1 MNKHKFLPRCGMVC
15 AALLTH
21 SVGAAPMEGFPPPP
35 DMRVTKANAFTAPY
49 LRWSASHAREVSPT
63 RAIRRAA
70 TPVPLAAGG
79 QASLGTTQFE
89 AGERGLSVDD
99 YLRDTVTDGFI
110 VLHRGQVV
118 YQRTFDG
125 FEDRQ
130 PHIWA
135 SMTKSVTGLLATQL
149 MAEGK
154 LAPAAKLA
162 QYVPELAGTPFG
174 EATVQQNLDM
184 QVPVAYPADVPPDL
198 GLFAA
203 AGLIPRKPGMPEDI
217 YSFLKVA
224 QTVPGSAP
232 LFFYQ
237 NGSPEALAW
246 AMRRITGQSW
256 AALVS
261 ERIWSRFAEDDAYV
275 QVDALGTEMA
285 SGGISASLRDTAR
298 FAELLR
304 QTYAA
309 PTATDSF
316 SQAVRG
322 LFEGEGTPERF
333 AKGNLAPGRP
343 GYGYHNYWFRM
354 NDGDGSIQA
363 SGRFG
368 QRIYINPRQEVVIV
382 KLSATPD
389 QAPRATTAEGGPNV
403 AARAVDSNATFDAM
417 ARAVAKAVGR

>member
-1 MNKHKFLPRCGMVC
+1 MTTLKFLPGCGMLC
-15 AALLTH
+15 AALLAH
-21 SVGAAPMEGFPPPP
+21 SAVGAPMEGFPPPP

-63 RAIRRAA
+63 RAIQRAA
-70 TPVPLAAGG
+70 TPWPLSTGG
-79 QASLGTTQFE
+79 QASPEESRFQI
-89 AGERGLSVDD
+89 RDRVLSVND
-99 YLRDTVTDGFI
+99 YLQETATDGFI

-118 YQRTFDG
+118 CQRTFDR
-125 FEDRQ
+125 FEARQ

-154 LAPAAKLA
+154 LDPAARLA

-224 QTVPGSAP
+224 QSVPGSGP

-246 AMRRITGQSW
+246 AIRRVTGQSW

-275 QVDALGTEMA
+275 QVDTLGTEMA

-309 PTATDSF
+309 PAATDSF

-322 LFEGEGTPERF
+322 LFEGEGAPERF

-343 GYGYHNYWFRM
+343 RYGYHNYWFRM

-368 QRIYINPRQEVVIV
+368 QRIYINPHREVVIV

-389 QAPRATTAEGGPNV
+389 QAPRATTAEGGANV
-403 AARAVDSNATFDAM
+403 AARAVDSNASFDAM
-417 ARAVAKAVGR
+417 VGAVVKAVGG